1 MSRLIN
7 TEPPSKRRNKAA
19 REIVLC
25 IRTAASF
32 QDQDQLLD
40 LMAHIAS
47 NLEIIEGSIEQSVT
61 AWEKRNYWVK
71 ADRYRMKWEWVQ
83 PALKAVISYLE
94 SRGSAGDIPVETLVE
109 IAEELGG
116 ITISP
121 NHRMGK
127 PWTGAYSIW
136 QLRSIS

>member
-19 REIVLC
+19 KEIVLC
-25 IRTAASF
+25 IRTAASC
-32 QDQDQLLD
+32 QDRDQLLD
-40 LMAHIAS
+40 LMAHIAFS
-47 NLEIIEGSIEQSVT
+47 LEIIEGSIEQSVA

-71 ADRYRMKWEWVQ
+71 ADKYRMKWEWAL
-83 PALKAVISYLE
+83 PALEAVIPYLE
-94 SRGSAGDIPVETLVE
+94 SRGGDGNIPVETLVE
-109 IAEELGG
+109 ITEELGH

-121 NHRMGK
+121 NHRMGT

-136 QLRSIS
+136 KLRTD

>member
-25 IRTAASF
+25 IRTASSC
-32 QDQDQLLD
+32 QDQDQLKD
-40 LMAHIAS
+40 LMALIAS
-47 NLEIIEGSIEQSVT
+47 CLEIIEGSIEQSVS
-61 AWEKRNYWVK
+61 AWEKRKYWVK
-71 ADRYRMKWEWVQ
+71 ADRYRLQWEWVQ
-83 PALKAVISYLE
+83 PALEVVISYLE
-94 SRGSAGDIPVETLVE
+94 SGGDAGNIPVDTLVE

-127 PWTGAYSIW
+127 PWTGAYSMW
-136 QLRSIS
+136 QLRSA

>member
-25 IRTAASF
+25 IRTAAGC

-40 LMAHIAS
+40 LMAHIAAS
-47 NLEIIEGSIEQSVT
+47 LEIIAGSIEQSVT
-61 AWEKRNYWVK
+61 AWEKRDYWVK
-71 ADRYRMKWEWVQ
+71 ADRYRMQWEWVQ
-83 PALKAVISYLE
+83 PAHEVLLSYLE
-94 SRGSAGDIPVETLVE
+94 SQGSEEIPVETLAE
-109 IAEELGG
+109 IAKELGG

-127 PWTGAYSIW
+127 PWTGAYAIW
-136 QLRSIS
+136 QLKSA